1 MIGLLNDCF
10 PPIMD
15 GVAVTTSNY
24 AYWLQKKRGDV
35 CVMTPYVAS
44 SMCHYDYPVFH
55 YWSLPVPMR
64 KPYRMGLP
72 RFDYFFWQKVNRIQ
86 FELLHAHCPFS
97 SAMIARR
104 IVKKQHVPLVAT
116 FHSKYKADFSR
127 VIHNKYIVDHLIKN
141 IVSFY
146 EQADEVWIPQPAVEE
161 TLREYGYRG
170 KIEVVENGN
179 DFVGLYFGV
188 ASKISARRYLH
199 LDENKAILLFVG
211 QHIWEKNVDF
221 ILRALTRLKQVKFT
235 MIFIGTGYAAS
246 QMKQMAKDLGLKVGD
261 KCADSQVIFVGAVHD
276 RDLMRHY
283 YEAADLFLFPS
294 LYDNAPLVVREAAAL
309 HTPSVLLRGAT
320 AAEIVADGYN
330 GFLSEANENA
340 YATLIERVL
349 TEPATLEYVGGGAAK
364 TLARSWE
371 NIAEEVSDRYTRLIK
386 RFNNLHA

>member
-1 MIGLLNDCF
+1 
-10 PPIMD
+10 
-15 GVAVTTSNY
+15 
-24 AYWLQKKRGDV
+24 
-35 CVMTPYVAS
+35 
-44 SMCHYDYPVFH
+44 
-55 YWSLPVPMR
+55 
-64 KPYRMGLP
+64 
-72 RFDYFFWQKVNRIQ
+72 
-86 FELLHAHCPFS
+86 
-97 SAMIARR
+97 
-104 IVKKQHVPLVAT
+104 
-116 FHSKYKADFSR
+116 
-127 VIHNKYIVDHLIKN
+127 
-141 IVSFY
+141 
-146 EQADEVWIPQPAVEE
+146 
-161 TLREYGYRG
+161 
-170 KIEVVENGN
+170 
-179 DFVGLYFGV
+179 
-188 ASKISARRYLH
+188 
-199 LDENKAILLFVG
+199 
-211 QHIWEKNVDF
+211 
-221 ILRALTRLKQVKFT
+221 
-235 MIFIGTGYAAS
+235 
-246 QMKQMAKDLGLKVGD
+246 MKQMAKDLGLKVGD